1 MDPCDVVMNPAAT
14 LLFHEQGHIMG
25 PYETTV
31 RDMKLIDFD
40 PDLWADKI
48 TKSAVKDL
56 AERSKPLFATVSGC
70 GRGKSRACTEIRKVL
85 LTKANVFSISITFNS
100 NWPVKSSTDRWKGMS
115 SSISF
120 ALSIV
125 ARMASMFYG
134 KPLVAVHTKMMRS
147 LSDISE
153 LLEDIGGEDIIQGVV
168 IFMMTLVRK
177 FRERVD
183 TFVLIVDEVVAI
195 ENYFQK
201 TFEEYDDES
210 STLRNALLQNSIKV
224 PFLTA
229 PLHVSLFI
237 TSLEA
242 AYTGKTKSNRPIF
255 PVLLADRLDKNRVT
269 DIWVSTLD
277 GKRKLQVPPLENVST
292 VERRALYLVAATL
305 SDIPR
310 LVEFVNDYLRDSL
323 PTPID
328 GKTISDLFEMLF
340 TKIQHW
346 YSLKEF
352 SSMEESLII
361 AIILKQRIRMDDM
374 DLIAAISNSI
384 ITNTITI
391 FGPNEYL
398 DGYRASLLMIFAVI
412 RETENLSD
420 FGVTALE
427 CLSGIFSSLKESYEE
442 SAKELKS
449 EQSTTNDSDHEERI
463 VEGLILEKV
472 VRYWVQLKL
481 RAAAAATISVNSD
494 GLSLLTILSLKGRRL
509 IPPQYYDLF
518 SRPRLFSCNIPTVQL
533 MSRSYD
539 GEAVFL
545 NELEEVDYG
554 AFPDSAEHVGAWENQ
569 QETGGFT
576 GPSKGRERRRARRQ
590 IRLHRTR
597 VVIIIPHSGEAWD
610 IGLKIRFPQMD
621 TDFYILIDLKSRR
634 EGGQSS
640 ETDDPPSV
648 PKFAN
653 RSQYKHT
660 STVMGRRMFNFV
672 YIYMST
678 YAIESRVDDLCI
690 LLGNSDTTFFLGPIS
705 DLYRALRVLFI
716 NE

>member
-1 MDPCDVVMNPAAT
+1 MDPCDVVMNPAAE
-14 LLFHEQGHIMG
+14 LPFHKQGHIMG

-31 RDMKLIDFD
+31 RDMDLIDFN
-40 PDLWADKI
+40 PDLWADMM
-48 TKSAVKDL
+48 TESAVIDL
-56 AERSKPLFATVSGC
+56 AGRSKPLFATVSGC

-85 LTKANVFSISITFNS
+85 LTKANVFSLSITFNS
-100 NWPVKSSTDRWKGMS
+100 NWSVDDETDDWDGVKWYTSR
-115 SSISF
+115 F

-125 ARMASMFYG
+125 ARMASMLYG
-134 KPLVAVHTKMMRS
+134 QSLAEVCMVMIES
-147 LSDISE
+147 LSGISE
-153 LLEDIGGEDIIQGVV
+153 ILATRDGEVIIQGFV

-195 ENYFQK
+195 EKYFK
-201 TFEEYDDES
+201 KKFNKENVTS
-210 STLRNALLQNSIKV
+210 KLRKVLLENSIEV

-242 AYTGKTKSNRPIF
+242 AYTGKTKSNRPIH
-255 PVLLADRLDKNRVT
+255 PVLLADRLNEHRVT
-269 DIWVSTLD
+269 DIWVSTLE
-277 GKRKLQVPPLENVST
+277 GKRKLQVPPLQKAST
-292 VERRALYLVAATL
+292 LERRALCLVAATL
-305 SDIPR
+305 GDIPR
-310 LVEFVNDYLRDSL
+310 LVEFVNDYLRNLVPS
-323 PTPID
+323 PID
-328 GKTISDLFEMLF
+328 GKTISDLFGMLF
-340 TKIQHW
+340 PKIKGW

-391 FGPNEYL
+391 FGPDEYL

-420 FGVTALE
+420 FGATALE

-481 RAAAAATISVNSD
+481 RAAATATISVNSD